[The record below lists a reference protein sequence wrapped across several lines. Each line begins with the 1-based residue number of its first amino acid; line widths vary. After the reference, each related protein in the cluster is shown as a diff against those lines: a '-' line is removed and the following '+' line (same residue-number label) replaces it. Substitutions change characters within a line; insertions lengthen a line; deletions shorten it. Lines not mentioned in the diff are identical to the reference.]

1 MRKMDII
8 KRNFFRLLRSGA
20 LGEYER
26 LEPMSDFKWNRLL
39 QLLKAQRV
47 AAIAYKGLKNHQFDT
62 DKTFPTSLLD
72 NLELLSAQEP
82 QPTKNTT
89 TKLSNHVLNHRLK
102 KIKKNERHAIDTSTE
117 TLQLLDIIVDNIAQI
132 LNRGISLSGILEL
145 GHFLRTKGDRVDFVK
160 LENWLDRLHI
170 RRMAELEGSILVAV
184 FNFDTDELP
193 FMQRFVNAAYPLT
206 LRTLTHTVGD
216 TADEWHFKQS
226 KTGFLKN
233 NSTVLRRNL
242 RRSIRYIAYSP
253 IETTSNFM
261 RNFIKSLAEIEE

>member
-1 MRKMDII
+1 MDII

-39 QLLKAQRV
+39 QLLQAQQV
-47 AAIAYKGLKNHQFDT
+47 TSIAYKGLKNHQFDT
-62 DKTFPTSLLD
+62 DKTFPPSLLES
-72 NLELLSAQEP
+72 LERLAAQEV
-82 QPTKNTT
+82 QPAKPATPR
-89 TKLSNHVLNHRLK
+89 LSNHVLNHRLK
-102 KIKKNERHAIDTSTE
+102 KIKNAERHAIDTSTE
-117 TLQLLDIIVDNIAQI
+117 TLQLLDIVVDNIAQI

-160 LENWLDRLHI
+160 FEKWLDHLHI

-206 LRTLTHTVGD
+206 LRTLKHTASD
-216 TADEWHFKQS
+216 TAEEWHFKQS

-261 RNFIKSLAEIEE
+261 RNFVKSLAEIEE